1 MDNHTN
7 LDTLT
12 AKMDA
17 LRAKGFN
24 DDEINQLL
32 AGGASTP
39 AVKTEEDK
47 EYIEQWNER
56 VDSVHKYEWAG
67 FIGGAILFVPFIA
80 TIHSNPTFALY
91 WFGFIC
97 VGIAVLSYT
106 QTSRIKEFFKK
117 RP

>member
-56 VDSVHKYEWAG
+56 VDSVHKYEWLAG
-67 FIGGAILFVPFIA
+67 CVVALFVLPLFVFDLSTQAAYTLIISGVVLMA
-80 TIHSNPTFALY
+80 AFA
-91 WFGFIC
+91 FF
-97 VGIAVLSYT
+97 